1 VPAISRRRDGLEVIH
16 VSQEPLEQTRVDGV
30 VRAIRSDLAPV
41 NASARDVGTAAGG
54 TVAERL
60 ERVGSLPLGGAVV
73 TPAGDLPA
81 KFVIHVVIM
90 SEDEPQTA
98 ASVRRALENGLR
110 RASDFGM
117 ESLAVPAL
125 GIGVGNTEPEEAARL
140 LVEIL
145 AAHVDMGAPPLDLT
159 IAVSS
164 PFEAALFE
172 RIVGE
177 MLGNRTGDG
186 GVGA

>member
-1 VPAISRRRDGLEVIH
+1 MIK
-16 VSQEPLEQTRVDGV
+16 VSQGPLEQAHVDGV
-30 VRAIRSDLAPV
+30 VRAIRSDLAPIS
-41 NASARDVGTAAGG
+41 ASSRDLGAAAGES
-54 TVAERL
+54 VAERL

-73 TPAGDLPA
+73 TPGGDLPA
-81 KFVIHVVIM
+81 AFVIHVVVM
-90 SEDEPQTA
+90 SEDEPQTS

-117 ESLAVPAL
+117 ESLALPAL
-125 GIGVGNTEPEEAARL
+125 GIGVGNTEPEDSART

-145 AAHVDMGAPPLDLT
+145 VAHLDLGVPPLDLT
-159 IAVSS
+159 IAASS

-177 MLGNRTGDG
+177 QRGDRTGDG
-186 GVGA
+186 GVGAS